1 MQVVEQEAWG
11 FGIASPTWPVF
22 QVGGES
28 ICWINTDEWTI
39 EYLVDRD
46 LTREEELFLI
56 AWREKREAKAAP
68 PLPPNPAPTT
78 PDSVA
83 GGMRLRMVP
92 DGVSA
97 HKYAAQ
103 LAKARKL
110 AEFLHK
116 QGVSKEDALLMTFD
130 MWRTVAK
137 LAGVNE
143 PSATT
148 QMYTLENLAWMERVA

>member
-1 MQVVEQEAWG
+1 MQVVTYPWG
-11 FGIASPTWPVF
+11 FGELYPEFV
-22 QVGGES
+22 VNGET
-28 ICWINTDEWTI
+28 ICWVNTDEWTL
-39 EYLVDRD
+39 EMESDRN

-56 AWREKREAKAAP
+56 EWRERREVKAAP
-68 PLPPNPAPTT
+68 PLPAKPAATT

-83 GGMRLRMVP
+83 GGMRLRIVP
-92 DGVSA
+92 NGVPAS
-97 HKYAAQ
+97 KYARQ

-110 AEFLHK
+110 AEFLRK

-148 QMYTLENLAWMERVA
+148 QMYAIENLGWMERVA